1 MNRTNSWRDLL
12 VSTLICLLILTACDA
27 APGQTDPTATATA
40 PPPSVTPEPTLTVEP
55 APPASPTPEATATPR
70 ATPTPVPATAVPTST
85 PDTAG
90 VGLPCPDDLP
100 LKPDYAAYVLSAE
113 LWPTP
118 DSSAPRP
125 PLSLADPL
133 PAAARNTGYSYG
145 SDGSGRYLLHNGL
158 DMADEEDALAG
169 AVAGGRVI
177 VARDDLDE
185 MFGWRCDWYGQLVV
199 IELDETWDD
208 RPVYALY
215 GHVKDVQVSE
225 GQRVERGDPIARGGA
240 AGVAVVPHL
249 HLEIR
254 VGENTFGATRNP
266 LLWLEPWSGGGVVA
280 GRLLDPDGRA
290 WQGVTVTLIDRRG
303 GSPFLNTWTYLDDPE
318 HLIRPDPA
326 LGENF
331 VFGPVSAGSYDVYA
345 KIQGVEYR
353 RTIEVNE
360 GQLTIV
366 ELITEPYRTPT
377 PAPPGP

>member
-1 MNRTNSWRDLL
+1 MMRTNRARGLILL
-12 VSTLICLLILTACDA
+12 AMTCLLALAACGGADTSTDTPAAELPPSPTPTA
-27 APGQTDPTATATA
+27 APTITAGPPPATPTPAPTAT
-40 PPPSVTPEPTLTVEP
+40 PP
-55 APPASPTPEATATPR
+55 
-70 ATPTPVPATAVPTST
+70 ATPTPVPATLTPTST

-90 VGLPCPDDLP
+90 IGLPCPNEPP
-100 LKPDYAAYVLSAE
+100 LKPDYAGYVLSAE
-113 LWPTP
+113 PWPTP
-118 DSSAPRP
+118 DPTAPRP

-133 PAAARNTGYSYG
+133 PSAARNTGYPYG

-158 DMADEEDALAG
+158 DMADEEDAMAG

-177 VARDDLDE
+177 VARDDVDE
-185 MFGWRCDWYGQLVV
+185 VFGWRCDWYGQLVV
-199 IELDETWDD
+199 IQLDEMWDGQ
-208 RPVYALY
+208 PVYALY

-254 VGENTFGATRNP
+254 VGANTFGATRNP
-266 LLWLEPWSGGGVVA
+266 LLWLEPWSGGGMVA

-290 WQGVTVTLIDRRG
+290 WQGVTITLIDRTG
-303 GSPFLNTWTYLDDPE
+303 EAPFLNTWTYLDDPD

-331 VFGPVSAGSYDVYA
+331 VFGPVSAGLYDVHA
-345 KIQGVEYR
+345 KVQGVDYR
-353 RTIEVNE
+353 QTVEVIE
-360 GQLTIV
+360 GQLTTV

-377 PAPPGP
+377 PASSTP

>member
-1 MNRTNSWRDLL
+1 MNRTIRPRSLL
-12 VSTLICLLILTACDA
+12 LLAFLCLFVLTACDTADGRLDPPA
-27 APGQTDPTATATA
+27 ATT
-40 PPPSVTPEPTLTVEP
+40 EPTNTTEP
-55 APPASPTPEATATPR
+55 LPPASPTPAPTETPAATSASASTPI
-70 ATPTPVPATAVPTST
+70 PATAVPTST
-85 PDTAG
+85 PDTSG
-90 VGLPCPDDLP
+90 VGLPCPDAPP
-100 LKPDYAAYVLSAE
+100 LKPDYATHVLSAQP
-113 LWPTP
+113 WPTP
-118 DSSAPRP
+118 DLSATRP
-125 PLSLADPL
+125 PLSLANPL
-133 PAAARNTGYSYG
+133 PAAARNTGYPYG

-158 DMADEEDALAG
+158 DMAHEEDALAG
-169 AVAGGRVI
+169 AVGDGRVI

-199 IELDETWDD
+199 IELHETLGG

-225 GQRVERGDPIARGGA
+225 GQLVERGEPIARGGA

-254 VGENTFGATRNP
+254 VGENTFGATSNP
-266 LLWLEPWSGGGVVA
+266 LLWIEPWNGGGVVA

-303 GSPFLNTWTYLDDPE
+303 ESQFLNTWTYLDDPD

-360 GQLTIV
+360 GQLTTV
-366 ELITEPYRTPT
+366 ELITGPNRTPT
-377 PAPPGP
+377 PVTTADP